1 MLCCPGSE
9 LAIAVEGAEK
19 SGKNVRV
26 VSMPSWELF
35 EEQDDA
41 YKQSVLPK
49 EVEARVSIEVRL
61 EPLPS
66 AAHRPSQHSA

>member
-1 MLCCPGSE
+1 M
-9 LAIAVEGAEK
+9 EGAEK

-66 AAHRPSQHSA
+66 ASHRPSQHSA

>member
-1 MLCCPGSE
+1 MD
-9 LAIAVEGAEK
+9 GAKK

-49 EVEARVSIEVRL
+49 EVENRVSLEVRPRSHHL
-61 EPLPS
+61 STLGS
-66 AAHRPSQHSA
+66 LCQVAQ